1 MDYMIELAAIAKSHG
16 GIIETKTAAGHGIS
30 KAMLYKL
37 CNRSC
42 EVCVGIPPSSR
53 VDQGLSLPSVTVRW
67 TVTGRKKDPDFRLS
81 LCVGITY
88 LPGQSPAKYCR
99 RR

>member
-30 KAMLYKL
+30 KAMLYNL

-42 EVCVGIPPSSR
+42 EVCVGIPR
-53 VDQGLSLPSVTVRW
+53 
-67 TVTGRKKDPDFRLS
+67 
-81 LCVGITY
+81 
-88 LPGQSPAKYCR
+88 LPG
-99 RR
+99 

>member
-30 KAMLYKL
+30 KAMLYNL

-42 EVCVGIPPSSR
+42 EVCVGIPR
-53 VDQGLSLPSVTVRW
+53 
-67 TVTGRKKDPDFRLS
+67 
-81 LCVGITY
+81 
-88 LPGQSPAKYCR
+88 LPGLTKDCLCR
-99 RR
+99 L